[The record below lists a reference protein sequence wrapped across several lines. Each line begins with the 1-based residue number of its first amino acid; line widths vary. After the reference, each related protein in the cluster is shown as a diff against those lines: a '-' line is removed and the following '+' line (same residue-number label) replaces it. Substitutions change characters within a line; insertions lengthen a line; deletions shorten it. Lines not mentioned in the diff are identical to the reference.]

1 MVKVFIPTPLRTRTD
16 GHSEVEVA
24 GTTVA
29 EGLQAL
35 IGRHPGLMPQLFD
48 SEGRLRSFVVLFLNN
63 IDIRITGGLS
73 TPITAGD
80 TLEILPAIAGGSGDD
95 TLTGAEWS
103 RRLRS
108 EIAQVE
114 PADLKPGA
122 DPVPIILDVRTSA
135 EWSSGHLPGAIH
147 LDRGFLELRIEDAVP
162 DRSTPIICYCQSG
175 VRSLYAAKALQ
186 HLGYRSV
193 RSLAGG
199 VTAWKEAGREI
210 VRPVELDDA
219 QRRRYARHLAIPEV
233 GDAGQAKLLGS
244 RVLIVGTGGLGCP
257 VALYLA
263 AAGVGTMALIDDDM
277 VEESNLQR
285 QVLHTQANVGILKV
299 DSAETAIKAL
309 NPTVKVVKHPVRL
322 TSGNADALLA
332 GYDVVV
338 DGSDNFSTRYL
349 INDTCVRL
357 GVPLVHGSVY
367 RFEGQVAVF
376 NAAGGPCYRCLYP
389 DRPPSELAPSCAEA
403 GVLGA
408 IPGIIGLLQAN
419 EALKLLLGVGDPLSG
434 RAIRFDALGAKMR
447 ELRFARDPDCTAC
460 GRTLQHVDI
469 DPMPS
474 ALTA

>member
-16 GHSEVEVA
+16 GRSEVEVT
-24 GTTVA
+24 GSTVA
-29 EGLQAL
+29 EGLREL
-35 IGRHPGLMPQLFD
+35 IARHPGLEPQLLD
-48 SEGRLRSFVVLFLNN
+48 SEGGLRNFVVLFLNN
-63 IDIRITGGLS
+63 IDIRMTGGLS

-80 TLEILPAIAGGSGDD
+80 TLEILPAIAGGSGGEP
-95 TLTGAEWS
+95 LTGAEWS
-103 RRLRS
+103 RRLS
-108 EIAQVE
+108 EQIAQVR
-114 PADLKPGA
+114 PADLESGD
-122 DPVPIILDVRTSA
+122 DPVPVLLDVRTSA

-147 LDRGFLELRIEDAVP
+147 IDRGFLELRIEDAVP
-162 DRSTPIICYCQSG
+162 DRATPIVCYCQSG
-175 VRSLYAAKALQ
+175 VRSLYAAQALQ
-186 HLGYRSV
+186 HLGYGSV

-199 VTAWKEAGREI
+199 VSAWKESGREI
-210 VRPVELDDA
+210 VRPLQLDGS

-244 RVLIVGTGGLGCP
+244 QVLIVGTGGLGCP

-263 AAGVGTMALIDDDM
+263 AAGVGTLALVDDDV

-285 QVLHTQANVGILKV
+285 QVLHSQASVGTLKV
-299 DSAETAIKAL
+299 NSAEAAIKAL

-322 TSGNADALLA
+322 TSDNAETLLA

-338 DGSDNFSTRYL
+338 DGSDNFTTRYL
-349 INDTCVRL
+349 INDACVRL

-376 NAAGGPCYRCLYP
+376 SVAGGPCYRCLYP

-419 EALKLLLGVGDPLSG
+419 EALKLILGVGDPLSG
-434 RAIRFDALGAKMR
+434 RALRFDALGARMR
-447 ELRFARDPDCTAC
+447 ELQFRRDPECKAC
-460 GRTLQHVDI
+460 GHPANAGKGGPLQ
-469 DPMPS
+469 
-474 ALTA
+474 TAVTA